1 MAIQDL
7 YNTVRNF
14 EDEDIVELVQ
24 KEIGYYNA
32 VSLARELIPEE

>member
-32 VSLARELIPEE
+32 VSLAREFIPEE